1 MKYPFWNEY
10 DDERK
15 WSAIE
20 REIEL
25 ETHNATTK
33 DDLLNMMFF
42 MRDQIRAVRVLEP
55 LIDRLEK
62 ENEKLKRIIQENGG
76 LKK

>member
-10 DDERK
+10 DEGRK
-15 WSAIE
+15 WLIIE

-25 ETHNATTK
+25 ETHNGTTK

-42 MRDQIRAVRVLEP
+42 MRDQIRGVRVLEP
-55 LIDRLEK
+55 LIERLEK